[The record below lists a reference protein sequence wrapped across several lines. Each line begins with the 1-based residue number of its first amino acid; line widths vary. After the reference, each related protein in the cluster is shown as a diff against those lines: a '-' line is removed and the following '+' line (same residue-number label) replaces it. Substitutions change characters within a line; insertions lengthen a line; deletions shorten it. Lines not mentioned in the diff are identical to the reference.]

1 MVQKAKARK
10 KPPKHFSPETWIT
23 IQTLFESGRFSSLS
37 DLHKHYT
44 KILPESQRPS
54 LDSLKRKAAS
64 LQWDKTKQNEI
75 IEEKK
80 AKNFSELFSELGLTE
95 HKMAEVMVNGVL
107 CAEQMRNTIIEQF
120 KTNGTEILSDPLQS
134 KVMYD
139 NLNSLFSDMRT
150 AHKYLETCLR
160 LSGANPSEKKTVTLK
175 DSGDVVAKLT
185 RNFDEWSDDEL
196 DKEIN
201 RLKKIQD
208 VR

>member
-1 MVQKAKARK
+1 MVQERRK
-10 KPPKHFSPETWIT
+10 KPPKHYSVELWATIRALYET
-23 IQTLFESGRFSSLS
+23 GNFSSLPC
-37 DLHKHYT
+37 LYQHCTTIFNPCPTLQAIKV
-44 KILPESQRPS
+44 KCANEKWCKASQRE
-54 LDSLKRKAAS
+54 A
-64 LQWDKTKQNEI
+64 

-80 AKNFSELFSELGLTE
+80 QQNYKELFAELGLTE

-134 KVMYD
+134 KAMYD
-139 NLNSLFSDMRT
+139 SLNSLFSDMRT